1 MIKGPSLTIET
12 DPPLRLLSLGD
23 SAPGLAFA
31 LIGGVGPIRRPADGS
46 EAGNV
51 SLDLDNGDGLATG
64 LFWIPPLRARCVLY
78 GPDGE
83 EWFRGTLAGV
93 SLGASASLSL
103 EA

>member
-1 MIKGPSLTIET
+1 MKGPSLLIET

-23 SAPGLAFA
+23 SAPGLAYA

-46 EAGNV
+46 ETGNV
-51 SLDLDNGDGLATG
+51 SLELDNGDGLAAR
-64 LFWIPPLRARCVLY
+64 LFSVPPLRARCVLR

-93 SLGASASLSL
+93 ALGEAASLSL